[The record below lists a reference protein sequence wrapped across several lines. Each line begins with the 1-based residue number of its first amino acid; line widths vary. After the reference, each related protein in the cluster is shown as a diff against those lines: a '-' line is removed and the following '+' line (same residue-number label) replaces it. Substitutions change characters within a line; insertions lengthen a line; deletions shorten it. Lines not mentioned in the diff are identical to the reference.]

1 MTAIQGDACDVP
13 QQLRGERFD
22 LVYSNSPLEH
32 VGGDVERKILADNIH
47 PFADRHWVKR
57 PIGISQWSHTG
68 YFPDFSGCLIVRV
81 SRGRYIGI
89 AATFGRIRGQRLKTR
104 STRLT

>member
-1 MTAIQGDACDVP
+1 VTAIQGDACDVP
-13 QQLRGERFD
+13 QQLRGERFA
-22 LVYSNSPLEH
+22 LVYSNSLLEH
-32 VGGDVERKILADNIH
+32 VGGHVERKILADNIH
-47 PFADRHWVKR
+47 LFADRHWVQTPYR
-57 PIGISQWSHTG
+57 YFQWSHTG

-81 SRGRYIGI
+81 SRCRYIGI